1 MISFSYYMCMICVS
15 DKVSRP
21 YVLSAGQMFLRY
33 IYIGRILWNLFR
45 LLSVQKAKGPVL
57 GVSWSFTTR
66 GRFSYPT
73 FLRWKK
79 KQGGNS
85 KNKNKTNPRLNWA
98 WKGQNCLIVQT
109 IVGVSQGLAGQVQGC
124 SVSLTTPLQGLL
136 PDYLQFIKSDG
147 NLFIFKFILYFF
159 FSNEYRDFSRN
170 TMLTGYNK

>member
-1 MISFSYYMCMICVS
+1 MKSFQIIIRSKSKRTSFRSQLVFYNTRS
-15 DKVSRP
+15 FF
-21 YVLSAGQMFLRY
+21 LSHFL
-33 IYIGRILWNLFR
+33 
-45 LLSVQKAKGPVL
+45 KME
-57 GVSWSFTTR
+57 
-66 GRFSYPT
+66 
-73 FLRWKK
+73 KK